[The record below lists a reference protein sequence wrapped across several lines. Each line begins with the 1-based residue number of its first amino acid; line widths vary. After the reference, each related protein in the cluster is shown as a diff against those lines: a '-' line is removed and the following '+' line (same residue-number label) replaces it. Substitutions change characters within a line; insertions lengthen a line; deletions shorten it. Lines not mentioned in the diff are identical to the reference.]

1 MEFSANHPILFVMVG
16 IIIAVVL
23 AQSVYF
29 LLRAMKRAKELGITK
44 KTVTS
49 TITSSAIFTIAPA
62 VAILLGVIVLSR
74 DLGLAVPW
82 LRLSVIGS
90 LSYETIAAKNTT
102 NALAEGISA
111 LTDAPAFVAVIW
123 VMTISIAVGL
133 IFVPL
138 LTKKIQ
144 GGIIKMGTKDKKWT
158 DVFSNAMFLGMIS
171 AFVGYVFCDV
181 SLAFKGDFSGLI
193 PVIVMFA
200 SALVMI
206 CLGLIATTYKIRWLT
221 DYALPISL
229 IYGMAIAIPVT
240 RLLALRKGLII

>member
-23 AQSVYF
+23 GQSFYF
-29 LLRAMKRAKELGITK
+29 LFRAMKRAKEIGIAK
-44 KTVTS
+44 KTISSTVTS
-49 TITSSAIFTIAPA
+49 AAIFTIAPA
-62 VAILLGVIVLSR
+62 VAILLGVIVLSQK
-74 DLGLAVPW
+74 LGLAVPW

-90 LSYETIAAKNTT
+90 LSYETIAAENTLKALGDGVSAIT
-102 NALAEGISA
+102 N
-111 LTDAPAFVAVIW
+111 APAFISVIW

-144 GGIIKMGTKDKKWT
+144 GGMIKMGTKDKKWG
-158 DVFSNAMFLGMIS
+158 DIFSNAMFLGMIS

-181 SLAFKGDFSGLI
+181 SLAFKGDFTGLI
-193 PVIVMFA
+193 PVCVMAA
-200 SALVMI
+200 SAVAMAVI
-206 CLGLIATTYKIRWLT
+206 GLLATKLKIRWLT

-229 IYGMAIAIPVT
+229 ICGMAFAIPVT
-240 RLLALRKGLII
+240 GWLS